1 MLEKSNEMLRH
12 VYFLGEKPPQS
23 TFSNDFVPHPQG
35 WCHSTI
41 LSAAPK
47 LGK

>member
-1 MLEKSNEMLRH
+1 MLEKSNEMLRR